1 MTFLDRGAVRRAYF
15 RSRYLR
21 RPLTRV
27 RYTRVAPNDLFIA
40 SYPRS
45 GTTWLRFLLF
55 ELLSGKAA
63 EFVSVNEAIPYVGKH
78 HRAPQLLPNGGRVIQ
93 THETFLRGV
102 ASAIYVV
109 RDPRSVV
116 LSEFRWQL
124 RTGLS
129 RGSFEPFFD
138 AFLAGRANPYGRW
151 DQHVDTWLASDLASE
166 DRLQL
171 VRFEDLRTDT
181 VGELTRIL
189 DLLGIQVDTASVEQ
203 VVANNGLTRMRAKEE
218 RAPRW
223 ALGESARPDIRFVNS
238 GSTSGWKEQL
248 SLEHVRRIEEQ
259 FGKQLSSLGY
269 QRLPAAPSA
278 HRSSRTGV
286 THEQPPSKNA
296 PLKVVYI
303 AGWGR
308 SGSTLLDS
316 LLGQIDGFF
325 STGELRY
332 IWERGVLGDWKC
344 GCGRTVKRCEVW
356 SVVLAKLQADERS
369 PDART
374 ILGWQKQ
381 VTRFRHTSGLLRL
394 TSHDFL
400 SHPLEPYVDLTGR
413 LFSAVAEVT
422 GARVIVD
429 SSKRPS
435 DAAILDLVP
444 GLELH
449 VVHLVRD
456 PRAVAYSWGKRQ
468 PDIDRHGVVAST
480 SGWVAWNLACEA
492 LRRKLPERSTLVR
505 YEDFVKQPRATL
517 ERIVE
522 LVGEDPSHIPPM
534 RERTFDIAGTHTVS
548 GNPGRFRLGSVEVSP
563 DTRWLERLG
572 PAPKAAATAIALPL
586 LRRYGYPT
594 WISSDNTERG
604 PEGRSIAATP
614 PVASRKDRQ
623 GR

>member
-1 MTFLDRGAVRRAYF
+1 MNWMDREAVRRAYF
-15 RSRYLR
+15 RSRSLR
-21 RPLTRV
+21 FPLTRV
-27 RYTRVAPNDLFIA
+27 RYMRLAPTDLFIA

-55 ELLSGKAA
+55 ELLSGQAA
-63 EFVSVNEAIPYVGKH
+63 EFVSVNQAIPYVGKH
-78 HRAPQLLPNGGRVIQ
+78 HRVPGLLPNGGRVIQ

-102 ASAIYVV
+102 AAAIYVV

-124 RTGLS
+124 RTGLW
-129 RGSFEPFFD
+129 RGSFESFFD

-151 DQHVDTWLASDLASE
+151 DLHVDTWLASGLASRN
-166 DRLQL
+166 RLHL

-181 VGELTRIL
+181 VGELTRAL
-189 DLLGIQVDTASVEQ
+189 DFLGLRLDTDSVEQ
-203 VVANNGLTRMRAKEE
+203 VVANNALTRMRQKEE
-218 RAPRW
+218 HAPRG

-259 FGKQLSSLGY
+259 FGEALTSLGY
-269 QRLPAAPSA
+269 RPLPAASSA
-278 HRSSRTGV
+278 HKSSSPADVSHEKSRS
-286 THEQPPSKNA
+286 QDA

-316 LLGQIDGFF
+316 LLGQIEGFF

-344 GCGRTVKRCEVW
+344 GCGRSVKRCEVW
-356 SVVLAKLQADERS
+356 SVVLAKLQADDQG

-374 ILGWQKQ
+374 ILRWQRQ
-381 VTRFRHTSGLLRL
+381 VTRFRHTSGLLRR
-394 TSHDFL
+394 TSDDVSDHF
-400 SHPLEPYVDLTGR
+400 PLEPYVNLMGR
-413 LFSAVAEVT
+413 LFSAIAEVT
-422 GARVIVD
+422 GARVVVD
-429 SSKRPS
+429 SSKWPS

-444 GLELH
+444 GLELY
-449 VVHLVRD
+449 VVHLIRD
-456 PRAVAYSWGKRQ
+456 PRAVAYSWGTRQ
-468 PDIDRHGVVAST
+468 PDIGRQSVVAST
-480 SGWVAWNLACEA
+480 TNWVAWNLACEA

-517 ERIVE
+517 GRIVE
-522 LVGEDPSHIPPM
+522 LVGQDPSRIPSI
-534 RERTFDIAGTHTVS
+534 REKTFDIVETHTVS
-548 GNPGRFRLGSVEVSP
+548 GNPGRFRLGPIEVSP
-563 DTRWLERLG
+563 DTRWLEQLS
-572 PAPKAAATAIALPL
+572 PARKAAATAIALPL
-586 LRRYGYPT
+586 LRRYGYPI
-594 WISSDNTERG
+594 WPVGDDRG
-604 PEGRSIAATP
+604 ADRRSIATFP
-614 PVASRKDRQ
+614 PVESWRDRQ